1 MPSLSSPFPTSSQ
14 LGLCILQ
21 SRLYVLDQGIG
32 ETLAP
37 WAVRASLL
45 SEFSTLSSLVTIDGF
60 FLAQAS
66 LELTTNDLEFLI
78 LLPSAGT
85 TSMYHH
91 AWLLAHFFL
100 FVLFSYFTFSLC
112 F

>member
-1 MPSLSSPFPTSSQ
+1 M
-14 LGLCILQ
+14 
-21 SRLYVLDQGIG
+21 
-32 ETLAP
+32 
-37 WAVRASLL
+37 RASLL
-45 SEFSTLSSLVTIDGF
+45 AELSTLSSLVTIDGF

-100 FVLFSYFTFSLC
+100 ICFIFIFYFLTLFLTMGSHVTQLVLKCPPASAS
-112 F
+112 